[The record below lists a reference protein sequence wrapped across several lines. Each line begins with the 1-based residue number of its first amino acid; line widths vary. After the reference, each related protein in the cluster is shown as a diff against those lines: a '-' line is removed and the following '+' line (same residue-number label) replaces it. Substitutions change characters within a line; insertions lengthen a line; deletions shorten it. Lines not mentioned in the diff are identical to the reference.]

1 MTEHVPKCLLKIGDM
16 TILEH
21 QLSNLVNC
29 GIEELVLVVGYHSN
43 MILEKLKQNSSNL
56 EIRYVKNPVYH
67 KTNTVY
73 SLWLSRNEM
82 NTDFI
87 YLNGDVFFHKDV
99 LRRLIDSEYDTC
111 LAIDTKRKVGEE
123 EVKVRIMDGVIR
135 EIGKEVKV
143 SQADGE
149 FLGIA
154 KFSKEINAVFRKRL
168 DEIVKKGEVNA
179 FFELAV
185 QYMLNDN
192 EIYAIDVSDLPCVEI
207 DTYDDLQEAR
217 NVFLRIGAGE
227 T

>member
-1 MTEHVPKCLLKIGDM
+1 M

-29 GIEELVLVVGYHSN
+29 GIEELILVVGYRSN
-43 MILEKLKQNSSNL
+43 LILEKLKQSSFDL
-56 EIRYVKNPVYH
+56 EIRYVKNPIYH

-87 YLNGDVFFHKDV
+87 YLNGDVFFHEDV
-99 LRRLIDSEYDTC
+99 LKRLIDSEYDTC

-123 EVKVRIMDGVIR
+123 EVKVRICDGVIR

-154 KFSKEINAVFRKRL
+154 KFSKEINSVFKKRL
-168 DEIVKKGEVNA
+168 NDVVKKGEVDA

-185 QYMLNDN
+185 QYMLDNN
-192 EIYAIDVSDLPCVEI
+192 EIYSIDVSDLPCVEI
-207 DTYDDLQEAR
+207 DTYDDLEEAR
-217 NVFLRIGAGE
+217 NVFRRMGTGE

>member
-1 MTEHVPKCLLKIGDM
+1 VK
-16 TILEH
+16 
-21 QLSNLVNC
+21 C

-43 MILEKLKQNSSNL
+43 MILEKLKQSSFDL
-56 EIRYVKNPVYH
+56 EVRYIKNPVYY

-82 NTDFI
+82 NTGFI

-123 EVKVRIMDGVIR
+123 EVKVKMFGGAIQ
-135 EIGKEVKV
+135 EIGKDIEA

-154 KFSKEINAVFRKRL
+154 KFSKEINVVFRKRL
-168 DEIVKKGEVNA
+168 DEVVKEGKVNA

-185 QYMLNDN
+185 QHMLNNN
-192 EIYAIDVSDLPCVEI
+192 EIHAIDVSDLPCVEI
-207 DTYDDLQEAR
+207 DTYTDLEEAR
-217 NVFLRIGAGE
+217 NIFLRIRDE
-227 T
+227 